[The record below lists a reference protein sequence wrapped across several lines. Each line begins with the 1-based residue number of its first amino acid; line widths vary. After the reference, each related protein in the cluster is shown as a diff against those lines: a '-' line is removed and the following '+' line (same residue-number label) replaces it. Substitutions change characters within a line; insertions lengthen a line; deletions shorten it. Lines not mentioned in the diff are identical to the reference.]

1 MEKGK
6 METIIRNND
15 PFIQRFHKSPRLPS
29 RTLFSFRS
37 NISLK
42 RTNVTNNKHDKKHDE
57 MEEERGGGE
66 LTGVSLTTYSS
77 HHRRHDDIFDI
88 FALEKNVDPIDPV
101 HNKHDSLDTCYSRA
115 RMRACA
121 CAIYNRKKREKGGGR
136 GRKRERERERRGIE
150 TIRFRKLANQ
160 GSLVSSDVKAVCSKL
175 FVPHTTTKGRRETRS
190 PGWVDDKRPLDQ
202 VSGSSVTRL
211 SNKTS
216 SHGEVSYARRK
227 LFVLLCR
234 HARRSSRA
242 RARASFEI
250 VIHFW
255 RMARS
260 RFYEARMDG
269 LVLFLEA

>member
-1 MEKGK
+1 MLLSCAHACVRVCYIQSKKKG
-6 METIIRNND
+6 EG
-15 PFIQRFHKSPRLPS
+15 
-29 RTLFSFRS
+29 
-37 NISLK
+37 
-42 RTNVTNNKHDKKHDE
+42 
-57 MEEERGGGE
+57 RGQ
-66 LTGVSLTTYSS
+66 
-77 HHRRHDDIFDI
+77 
-88 FALEKNVDPIDPV
+88 
-101 HNKHDSLDTCYSRA
+101 
-115 RMRACA
+115 
-121 CAIYNRKKREKGGGR
+121 RKKE
-136 GRKRERERERRGIE
+136 RKRERERRGIE